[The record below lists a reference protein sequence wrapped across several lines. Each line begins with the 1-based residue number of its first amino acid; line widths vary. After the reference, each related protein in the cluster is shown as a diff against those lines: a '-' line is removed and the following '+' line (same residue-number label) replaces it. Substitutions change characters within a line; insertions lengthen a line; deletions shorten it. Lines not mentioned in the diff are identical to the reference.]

1 MRTTAHSMRFRVR
14 CNNIASSHFL
24 WVYILS
30 KSGFVK
36 MIFNLKQSIKE
47 LNSGARKRKNA
58 ASKVG
63 ESIFSRCGKEYG

>member
-1 MRTTAHSMRFRVR
+1 
-14 CNNIASSHFL
+14 
-24 WVYILS
+24 
-30 KSGFVK
+30 